1 MKERVRSLRRKQKNT
16 LEQLFK
22 TPVPQGIKWS
32 DIESLI
38 KALGGEIKE
47 GRGSRCKF
55 LLNRSVA
62 NFHRPHPSPDTDKGA
77 VESVRDWLISIGVNH
92 D

>member
-1 MKERVRSLRRKQKNT
+1 MKEQVSSLRKKQKST
-16 LEQLFK
+16 LEQIFK
-22 TPVPQGIKWS
+22 TPVHSGIKWS

-38 KALGGEIKE
+38 QALGGEVKE

-55 LLNRSVA
+55 ILNGSIA

-77 VESVRDWLISIGVNH
+77 VVNLRDWLESIGVKP
-92 D
+92 

>member
-1 MKERVRSLRRKQKNT
+1 MKERISSLRKKQKST
-16 LEQLFK
+16 LEQIFK
-22 TPVPQGIKWS
+22 SPVQSGIKWS

-38 KALGGEIKE
+38 KALGGEVKE

-55 LLNRSVA
+55 LLNGSIA

-77 VESVRDWLISIGVNH
+77 VANLREWLESTGIEP
-92 D
+92 

>member
-1 MKERVRSLRRKQKNT
+1 MGQAMEQQVLSLRNKQHHT

-22 TPVPQGIKWS
+22 IPVPQGIKWA

-55 LLNRSVA
+55 C
-62 NFHRPHPSPDTDKGA
+62 
-77 VESVRDWLISIGVNH
+77 
-92 D
+92 

>member
-1 MKERVRSLRRKQKNT
+1 MRQQVLSLRKKQRNT

-22 TPVPQGIKWS
+22 TPVPQAIKWL
-32 DIESLI
+32 DIESLV

-55 LLNRSVA
+55 LLNNSIA
-62 NFHRPHPSPDTDKGA
+62 CFHRPHPSPDTDKGA
-77 VESVRDWLISIGVNH
+77 VESVRDWLISIGVKP
-92 D
+92 

>member
-1 MKERVRSLRRKQKNT
+1 MRQQVLSLRKKQRST

-22 TPVPQGIKWS
+22 TPVPQGIKWA

-38 KALGGEIKE
+38 NALGGEIKE

-55 LLNRSVA
+55 LLNKSIA
-62 NFHRPHPSPDTDKGA
+62 CFHRPHPSPDTDKGA
-77 VESVRDWLISIGVNH
+77 VESVHDWLVSIGVKP
-92 D
+92 